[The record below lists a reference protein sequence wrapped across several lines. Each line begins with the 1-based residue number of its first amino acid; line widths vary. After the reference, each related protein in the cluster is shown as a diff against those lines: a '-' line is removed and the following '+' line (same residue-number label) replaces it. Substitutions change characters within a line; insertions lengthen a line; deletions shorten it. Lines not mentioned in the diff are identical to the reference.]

1 MSNGSPAQ
9 AATIDTTPVDLGTA
23 ASIEAAEAAAWADLY
38 AAAPNAWADEVGL
51 GTRRV
56 GDALVIRWAATG
68 RRYFSRAIG
77 LGVIAPASAGAVD
90 EILEG
95 YAQAGISMFL
105 LQSLPHCRPHG
116 YERWLAGRGLEIF
129 DTQDRVVRDGSPL
142 VTVPPGSDSRELTVE
157 MVTRQTAD
165 EWAEFMQRVYRLDT
179 GRWLQQLV
187 ERPGWRQY
195 VAREDGRLVGARGMY
210 IGADGTA
217 WLGMDGPVPGVT
229 TQDYEP
235 DAVLCAAIVGD
246 GLARGARRFIADI
259 EAPSA
264 CMDTPA
270 YRSFSQLGFGR
281 PYVRSHWTRV

>member
-1 MSNGSPAQ
+1 VSNASSTE
-9 AATIDTTPVDLGTA
+9 AATIDTTPVDLATA
-23 ASIEAAEAAAWADLY
+23 ASIEAAEAAAWVDLY
-38 AAAPNAWADEVGL
+38 AAAPRAWADEVGL

-77 LGVIAPASAGAVD
+77 LGVIAPASAEAVD

-105 LQSLPHCRPHG
+105 LQSLPHCRPHD
-116 YERWLAGRGLEIF
+116 YERWLDERGLEIF
-129 DTQDRVVRDGSPL
+129 DTQDRVVREGSPP

-157 MVTRQTAD
+157 TVTRQTAD

-179 GRWLQQLV
+179 DRWLQQLV

-195 VAREDGRLVGARGMY
+195 VARDDGRLVGARGMY

-235 DAVLCAAIVGD
+235 DAVLCAAIVAD

-264 CMDTPA
+264 SMDTPA